1 MRPVATVARMRARLP
16 RRPARADP
24 GRRGAERQRR
34 PSRVLLAGSF
44 SIDNPDRPV
53 TTAGDLLACEVAAHW
68 LDGAGV
74 AHDVA
79 LAPPFQGGVDW
90 RAVEP
95 SDYSHVVWV
104 CGPVGQGRKQTAF
117 RDRFRG
123 STLVGLDVTM
133 LDDLEPWNPFD
144 VLVERDSV
152 RAQRPDISLLADER
166 HPPVVGLCLIHR
178 QRHYA
183 RARHDAVQAAFQRL
197 IASRPMS
204 VVAIDTVIDSGSPGR
219 RSPGEVG
226 ALLAR
231 MDVVLTNRLHGLVLS
246 LKHGVPAV
254 AVDGVEGGAKVSR
267 QARALGWPVVLGVDS
282 LTDERLAASFEYCL
296 TPEAR
301 GKADAAGRQGRQAA
315 ARVEREFLA
324 ALGAAAPD

>member
-16 RRPARADP
+16 RRLARGSA
-24 GRRGAERQRR
+24 GGRGAERQHP

-53 TTAGDLLACEVAAHW
+53 TTAGDLLACEVASDW
-68 LDGAGV
+68 LDRAGI

-79 LAPPFQGGVDW
+79 FAPPFRGGVDW
-90 RAVEP
+90 RAVDP
-95 SDYSHVVWV
+95 SAYSHVVWV
-104 CGPVGQGRKQTAF
+104 CGPVGQGRKQAAF

-133 LDDLEPWNPFD
+133 LDHLEPWNPFD
-144 VLVERDSV
+144 VLVERDSR

-166 HPPVVGLCLIHR
+166 HPPVVGLCMIHH

-197 IASRPMS
+197 IESRPMS
-204 VVAIDTVIDSGSPGR
+204 VVPIDTVIDSRSPGR

-231 MDVVLTNRLHGLVLS
+231 MDVVLTNRLHGMVLS
-246 LKHGVPAV
+246 LKHGVPAL
-254 AVDGVEGGAKVSR
+254 AVDGVERGAKVSR
-267 QARALGWPVVLGVDS
+267 QARALGWPVVLGVDALS
-282 LTDERLAASFEYCL
+282 DERLTASFEYCL
-296 TPEAR
+296 TREAR
-301 GKADAAGRQGRQAA
+301 DEAAMAGRRGREAA
-315 ARVEREFLA
+315 AQVEREFLG
-324 ALGAAAPD
+324 ALGVVAPD

>member
-1 MRPVATVARMRARLP
+1 VRARLP
-16 RRPARADP
+16 RRLTRGGA
-24 GRRGAERQRR
+24 GRRGSGPRR
-34 PSRVLLAGSF
+34 PSARVLLAGSF

-53 TTAGDLLACEVAAHW
+53 TTAGDLLACEVAAEW
-68 LDGAGV
+68 LDRAGI

-79 LAPPFQGGVDW
+79 FAPPFHGGVDW

-117 RDRFRG
+117 RDRFRD

-133 LDDLEPWNPFD
+133 LDDLDPWDPFD
-144 VLVERDSV
+144 VLVERDSRRV
-152 RAQRPDISLLADER
+152 QRPDISLLAAER
-166 HPPVVGLCLIHR
+166 HPPVVGLCLIHH

-183 RARHDAVQAAFQRL
+183 RARHDDVEAAFERL

-204 VVAIDTVIDSGSPGR
+204 VVRIDTVIDSGSPGR
-219 RSPGEVG
+219 RCPGEVG

-231 MDVVLTNRLHGLVLS
+231 MDVVLTNRLHGLALS
-246 LKHGVPAV
+246 LKQGVPAV

-267 QARALGWPVVLGVDS
+267 QAQALGWPVLGVDS

-296 TPEAR
+296 SPEGREAAAAAR
-301 GKADAAGRQGRQAA
+301 RHGVEAA
-315 ARVEREFLA
+315 ARVEQEFLA
-324 ALGAAAPD
+324 ALGVVASG

>member
-1 MRPVATVARMRARLP
+1 VRVRLP
-16 RRPARADP
+16 RRLTR
-24 GRRGAERQRR
+24 GGAEGRGSGAR
-34 PSRVLLAGSF
+34 PRPVRVLLGGSF

-53 TTAGDLLACEVAAHW
+53 TTAGDLMAGEVAGEW
-68 LDGAGV
+68 LDRAGI

-79 LAPPFQGGVDW
+79 LSPPFHGGVDW
-90 RAVEP
+90 RAVDP
-95 SDYSHVVWV
+95 ADYSHVVLV

-117 RDRFRG
+117 RERFRD

-144 VLVERDSV
+144 VLVERDSRRV
-152 RAQRPDISLLADER
+152 QRPDISLLAAEP
-166 HPPVVGLCLIHR
+166 HPPVVGLCLIHH

-183 RARHDAVQAAFQRL
+183 RARHDDVEAAFERL

-204 VVAIDTVIDSGSPGR
+204 VVRIDTVIDSGSPGR

-231 MDVVLTNRLHGLVLS
+231 MDVVLTNRLHGMVLS

-282 LTDERLAASFEYCL
+282 LSDERLAASFDYCL
-296 TPEAR
+296 TPEGREAAQGAR
-301 GKADAAGRQGRQAA
+301 RRGLESA
-315 ARVEREFLA
+315 ARVEQEFLA
-324 ALGAAAPD
+324 ALGVPASG